1 MHALLEGVAG
11 AAIVLATLFLVYGI
25 FKATDGRKQKE
36 HEHEQGHRSDRP

>member
-11 AAIVLATLFLVYGI
+11 AVIVLVTLSLVYGI

-36 HEHEQGHRSDRP
+36 HEHGEEHRSDRP